1 VPQLTRT
8 VRSIALFAFLSFAT
22 EALAQEA
29 GTLTG
34 TVSNVNGAAQPG
46 AIVRLAA
53 TRFFAVVD
61 SSGRYQIAHI
71 PAGTYVT
78 RITKLG
84 FAPDTATVEVRNGE
98 VAHRD
103 ARLLPAAELLADV
116 VVNAGR
122 LGESKAAALERRANA
137 PNVVT
142 VLSGDEIRALPTLNA
157 AEAAGR
163 LSGVTTERDEG
174 EGKFIQIRGTEPRL
188 SNVTVDGAHLPGT
201 ERARIPKLDDVPSD
215 ILAAI
220 EVSKTL
226 TAEMDADAIGGSVN
240 LVTKTPEGR
249 PHGYVSGQFGQ
260 MTLQSYTQYQGGF
273 AYGGRTGE
281 DGKLGYLLGGSADH
295 NNRGINDVEPAWTV
309 DDQGRSIPI
318 EWSQRDYAYHR
329 NRYGLAGDVD
339 YRFSPVTSISFKG
352 LWSLFENFGT
362 RYVYDI
368 ATAQTGS
375 TFGDSG
381 DSAGVGTRGFGTG
394 AELSREVSQRTP
406 REQLYGGT
414 LGFHTQLGSIT
425 AVASANLAGTRQ
437 SVNDYRF
444 SPFIFDGPG
453 GQGLTVAY
461 DATDRKNPTYSYLGS
476 SMTVAAGNPANY
488 ALNSFSTSDGL
499 TTGRDFGGA
508 VDLSLPY
515 TAGSI
520 ASTLHFGGK
529 MRDERKDFSN
539 RARSFSSSTDLMLPQ
554 VLGTFSDPRYYTD
567 LSNAY
572 AIGPMPS
579 LGASNDYENTHPF
592 QDVTNVVRDQLASF
606 NGSERIYAGY
616 LSNTLGVGALQLYLG
631 LRAENTRSAYT
642 GHVVTRDTTGQV
654 LGVTTVPGSQ
664 TYTDLFPSAQFR
676 IAFAPET
683 QLRLAVTRGIAR
695 PNYSDLAP
703 HLSGTVGGNKSNP
716 ANLSS
721 GNPDLKPQ
729 HAWNYDAMVEHFFQ
743 SVGVISGG
751 VFYKSI
757 NDLIINQTFVY
768 NGPVAAFV
776 GQAGTRPTNVGSG
789 HLVGLEAEW
798 TQRLTSLPGLFNG
811 LGFDAN
817 YTHISSRALVD
828 PSTNRFA
835 QLPRQ
840 SPDLGNF
847 GLTYD
852 RGPISGRAAW
862 SYQGPNIVSYGDGTA
877 TANGDNYFYAHSQI
891 DASLSYNFTSA
902 IQLQLQALNLNN
914 AVFGFFNGTPKQ
926 DYSIQREYYGRTF
939 YLGAKYGL

>member
-8 VRSIALFAFLSFAT
+8 VRWITLLAFLTFANI
-22 EALAQEA
+22 ALAQ
-29 GTLTG
+29 GTGSLTG
-34 TVSNVNGAAQPG
+34 TVTGLNGEAQPG
-46 AIVRLAA
+46 ALVRVAA
-53 TRFFAVVD
+53 TRLGTMVD
-61 SSGRYQIAHI
+61 SSGRYEIARV
-71 PAGTYVT
+71 PAGSYVV

-84 FAPDTATVEVRNGE
+84 FAPDTATVEIRDGSS
-98 VAHRD
+98 ARRD
-103 ARLLPAAELLADV
+103 ARLLPAVELLAGV
-116 VVNAGR
+116 VVNAER
-122 LGESKAAALERRANA
+122 LGESKAAALERRQNA

-142 VLSGDEIRALPTLNA
+142 VLSGDDIRALPTLNA

-163 LSGVTTERDEG
+163 ISGVTTERDEG

-188 SNVTVDGAHLPGT
+188 SNVTVDGSHLPGT

-260 MTLQSYTQYQGGF
+260 MTLQSYNQYQGGF
-273 AYGGRTGE
+273 AYGGRAGE
-281 DGKLGYLLGGSADH
+281 DGKLGFLLGGSADH

-318 EWSQRDYAYHR
+318 EWSQRDYSYHR
-329 NRYGLAGDVD
+329 NRYGLAGDID
-339 YRFSPVTSISFKG
+339 YRINSGTSVSLKG

-375 TFGDSG
+375 TFGANG
-381 DSAGVGTRGFGTG
+381 DSAGIGARGFGTG
-394 AELSREVSQRTP
+394 AELTREVSQRTP

-414 LGFHTQLGSIT
+414 LGLHTQLGSIT
-425 AVASANLAGTRQ
+425 TVASANFAGTRQ

-444 SPFIFDGPG
+444 SPFIYDGPG

-461 DATDRKNPTYSYLGS
+461 DGTDRKNPTYRYLDP
-476 SMTVAAGNPANY
+476 SMSTAAGNPANY
-488 ALNSFSTSDGL
+488 GLHSWSTSDGL
-499 TTGRDFGGA
+499 TTGSDAGGTVDF
-508 VDLSLPY
+508 SLPY

-520 ASTLHFGGK
+520 GSTLHFGGK
-529 MRDERKDFSN
+529 MRDERKDFLS
-539 RARSFSSSTDLMLPQ
+539 RQRSFSSSTDLMLPQ
-554 VLGTFSDPRYYTD
+554 VIGTFSDPNYYTN
-567 LSNAY
+567 LSSAY
-572 AIGPMPS
+572 TIGPMPS

-592 QDVTNVVRDQLASF
+592 QDVTNAVRNALASF
-606 NGSERIYAGY
+606 NGSERIYAAY
-616 LSNTLGVGALQLYLG
+616 LSNTVDAGPLQLYLG
-631 LRAENTRSAYT
+631 LRAENTHSTYT

-664 TYTDLFPSAQFR
+664 TYTDLFPSAQVRFSV
-676 IAFAPET
+676 APET

-703 HLSGTVGGNKSNP
+703 HLTGTVGGNKSNP
-716 ANLSS
+716 DNLSS
-721 GNPDLKPQ
+721 GNPDLQPQ
-729 HAWNYDAMVEHFFQ
+729 HAWNYDLMVEHFFQ

-776 GQAGTRPTNVGSG
+776 GQAGTRPANVGSG
-789 HLVGLEAEW
+789 HLLGFEAEW

-817 YTHISSRALVD
+817 YTHVDSRALVD

-840 SPDLGNF
+840 SPNLGNF
-847 GLTYD
+847 GVTYD

-862 SYQGPNIVSYGDGTA
+862 SYQGANIAAYGDGTA
-877 TANGDNYFYAHSQI
+877 TANGDNYFYAHSQV

-902 IQLQLQALNLNN
+902 VQLQLQALNLNN

>member
-1 VPQLTRT
+1 M
-8 VRSIALFAFLSFAT
+8 VRLITLFAIPTLANI
-22 EALAQEA
+22 ALAQGTGSLA
-29 GTLTG
+29 GTVTG
-34 TVSNVNGAAQPG
+34 VNGGAQPG
-46 AIVRLAA
+46 AMVRLVP
-53 TRFFAVVD
+53 TRLGAIVD
-61 SSGRYQIAHI
+61 SSGRYEITRV
-71 PAGTYVT
+71 PAGSYVL

-84 FAPDTATVEVRNGE
+84 FAPDTATIEIRDGDILRRNT
-98 VAHRD
+98 
-103 ARLLPAAELLADV
+103 RLVPAVELLAGV
-116 VVNAGR
+116 VVNAER
-122 LGESKAAALERRANA
+122 MGESKAAALERRQSA

-142 VLSGDEIRALPTLNA
+142 VLSGDDIRALPTLNA

-215 ILAAI
+215 VLAAI

-226 TAEMDADAIGGSVN
+226 TAEQDADAIGGSVN

-260 MTLQSYTQYQGGF
+260 MTLQSYNQYQGGF
-273 AYGGRTGE
+273 AYGGRSGE
-281 DGKLGYLLGGSADH
+281 DGKLGFLLGGSADH
-295 NNRGINDVEPAWTV
+295 NNRGINDVEPAWMV

-339 YRFSPVTSISFKG
+339 YRFDSRTSVSFRG
-352 LWSLFENFGT
+352 LWSLFENLGT

-375 TFGDSG
+375 TFGDTG
-381 DSAGVGTRGFGTG
+381 DSAGVGPRGFGTG
-394 AELSREVSQRTP
+394 AELTREVSQRTP

-414 LGFHTQLGSIT
+414 LGLHTQLGSIAT
-425 AVASANLAGTRQ
+425 VASANFAGTRQ

-444 SPFIFDGPG
+444 SPFVYDGPG

-461 DATDRKNPTYSYLGS
+461 DGTDRRYPTYRFLDA
-476 SMTVAAGNPANY
+476 SMTTAAGNPANY
-488 ALNSFSTSDGL
+488 GLNSWSTNDGL
-499 TTGRDFGGA
+499 TTGRDAGGA
-508 VDLSLPY
+508 LDFSLPY
-515 TAGSI
+515 NAGSMG
-520 ASTLHFGGK
+520 STFRFGAK
-529 MRDERKDFSN
+529 MRDERKDFSS
-539 RARSFSSSTDLMLPQ
+539 RQHRFSSTTDLMLPQ
-554 VLGTFSDPRYYTD
+554 VLGNFNDPSYYTT
-567 LSNAY
+567 LSSAY

-579 LGASNDYENTHPF
+579 LGASNNYENTHSF
-592 QDVTNVVRDQLASF
+592 QDVTNAVRNALSSF

-616 LSNTLGVGALQLYLG
+616 LSNTIDAGSAQLYVG
-631 LRAENTRSAYT
+631 LRAENTRSDYT

-654 LGVTTVPGSQ
+654 IGVTTVPGSQ
-664 TYTDLFPSAQFR
+664 TYTDLFPSAQVR
-676 IAFAPET
+676 LSVVPET

-721 GNPDLKPQ
+721 GNPDLQPQ
-729 HAWNYDAMVEHFFQ
+729 HAWNYDLILEHFFP

-789 HLVGLEAEW
+789 HLLGFEAEW
-798 TQRLTSLPGLFNG
+798 SQRLTSLPGLFNG

-817 YTHISSRALVD
+817 YTHVDSRALVD
-828 PSTNRFA
+828 PSTNRYA
-835 QLPRQ
+835 PLPRQ
-840 SPDLGNF
+840 SPNLANF
-847 GLTYD
+847 GITYD
-852 RGPISGRAAW
+852 RGPVSGRTAW
-862 SYQGPNIVSYGDGTA
+862 SYQGANIVSYGDGTA

-891 DASLSYNFTSA
+891 DASLSYNFSSA

-926 DYSIQREYYGRTF
+926 DYSVQREYYGRTF
-939 YLGAKYGL
+939 YFGAKYGL